1 MSNQPSLLITGTN
14 RGIGLELARQYLSA
28 GWRVHACCRHPEN
41 ALELNRLAQSSGGRL
56 SLHLLD
62 VTQER
67 HRAALAA
74 ELAGEP
80 LDMLIN
86 NAGVYGHGASVFGR
100 LDEEIWLQA
109 LRVNAIAPLKLMESL
124 LGNLLL
130 GKRRIMAAITSKMGS
145 IADNIS
151 GGSYAYRSSKAAL
164 NAALASAALDLQPKG
179 ITVVMFNPGWVKTDM
194 GGPNAELPVE
204 SCVQQLRRLI
214 EGLHPQDSGRFIDI
228 DGQDVPW

>member
-1 MSNQPSLLITGTN
+1 MAAIAIPGRQA
-14 RGIGLELARQYLSA
+14 ELAARQETLSELRARAA
-28 GWRVHACCRHPEN
+28 GQQEPSAVPE
-41 ALELNRLAQSSGGRL
+41 
-56 SLHLLD
+56 
-62 VTQER
+62 VTSEANYGAF
-67 HRAALAA
+67 RAALAA

-214 EGLHPQDSGRFIDI
+214 EGLHPQDSGSFIDI